1 MLNRLR
7 ALVHEAAKFGV
18 VGGIGFVVDVGTFN
32 VLRFAGNPGVLEHK
46 PLTAKAI
53 SVAVA
58 TLVTYFGN
66 RHWTWRDRARTGAHR
81 EVFLFFVL
89 NAIGMAIAIGCLAF
103 SHYVLDLRSVV
114 ADNVSANIIGL
125 ALGMVFRFWSYRTF
139 VFRRNPDDSPE
150 LALDLVGR
158 LVEEEILS
166 EQAEVEGESGDAL
179 RSPR

>member
-7 ALVHEAAKFGV
+7 ALMHEAAKFGV
-18 VGGIGFVVDVGTFN
+18 VGGVGFVVDVGTFN

-81 EVFLFFVL
+81 EVLLFFVL
-89 NAIGMAIAIGCLAF
+89 NAIGMAIAVGCLAF

-114 ADNVSANIIGL
+114 ADNVSANIVGL

-139 VFRRNPDDSPE
+139 VFRRSPDDSPE

-158 LVEEEILS
+158 LAEEEILN
-166 EQAEVEGESGDAL
+166 EQVEGESGGAL